1 MALKAATTCINLP
14 VKQVEQSMA
23 FFAGLGYEFDFTDK
37 EKAARF
43 MIGDN
48 MLALLLADDYF
59 KLITHK
65 EPVDTDHHAQ
75 MTIALAFDSRDTV
88 DELVNKAVSLGGK
101 ALGRPEDYGFMYQW
115 AFQDLDGHIWAISHM
130 NSNAI

>member
-1 MALKAATTCINLP
+1 MALKSATTCLNLH

-23 FFAGLGYEFDFTDK
+23 FFAGLGFEFDFTDK

-48 MLALLLADDYF
+48 TLALLLASDYF
-59 KLITHK
+59 KLITKK
-65 EPVDTDHHAQ
+65 EPVDTAHHAE
-75 MTIALAFDSRDTV
+75 MTIALAFESRATV

-101 ALGRPEDYGFMYQW
+101 ALGEPEDYGFMYQW
-115 AFQDLDGHIWAISHM
+115 AFQDLDGHIWAISYMH
-130 NSNAI
+130 SNAI